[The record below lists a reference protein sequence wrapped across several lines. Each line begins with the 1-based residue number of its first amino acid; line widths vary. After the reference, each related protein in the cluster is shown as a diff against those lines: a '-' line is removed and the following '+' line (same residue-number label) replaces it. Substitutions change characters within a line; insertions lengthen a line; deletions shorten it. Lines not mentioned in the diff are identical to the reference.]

1 MDVNHKFPITRRF
14 YAISHRPHLAA
25 AGLGVVVFLALA
37 VAIPVPFASLLH
49 RGPLRLVAEIKTP
62 GPSTIAI
69 SPDGKQL
76 AVTKGMNPKIE
87 VWDIDRQK
95 LLNVL
100 ARVQTVEPVTRGTS
114 IAYSPDGKYLVA
126 SDAAHLVDPEEL
138 RRRSRAGNHDVP
150 TVRLADLPPD
160 QRFHA
165 KVWDG
170 RTLALLGTLPAPPN
184 EFRGYPGRLCIAGP
198 QQRLVLVNSLSIA
211 VYDLA
216 ERKYLRQ
223 YPYEHLAEDAT
234 ARTTLGSIACN
245 PVKNELAIG
254 TFSVPTPKGQKHP
267 EYEEMAKT
275 PLLPIIILDL
285 DTGKVVKRFRAHTDT
300 ITALAY
306 RPDGSELISSGG
318 NGEVMPL
325 GQPGGP
331 PVVVLSNPI
340 YTWGTTSWHKTAE
353 YRPVISKPLPG
364 APYRKLAAAK
374 SIQALAGFPG
384 FVTAEENSF
393 IRLWRFGNPD
403 AIDIHEEPYAGAISV
418 TPDGHRI
425 AVNGNNRVLVF
436 EIKE

>member
-1 MDVNHKFPITRRF
+1 MDVNHKSPITRRF

-285 DTGKVVKRFRAHTDT
+285 DTGKVVKRFRAHTNQ
-300 ITALAY
+300 ITALGYTA
-306 RPDGSELISSGG
+306 DGEQLLSAGMNSY
-318 NGEVMPL
+318 VPAKD
-325 GQPGGP
+325 PGDP
-331 PVVVLSNPI
+331 PKALLSNPI
-340 YTWGTTSWHKTAE
+340 FAWDTKTWERRAE
-353 YRPVISKPLPG
+353 YRQPVPDGRYDLFVSPFFVVPIPG
-364 APYRKLAAAK
+364 F
-374 SIQALAGFPG
+374 SG
-384 FVTAEENSF
+384 FVTAGMYDHV
-393 IRLWRFGNPD
+393 IHLWHFDSPTPVD
-403 AIDIHEEPYAGAISV
+403 AWSERYSKAISV

>member
-37 VAIPVPFASLLH
+37 AAIPVPFASLLH

-223 YPYEHLAEDAT
+223 YPWANLAEDPT
-234 ARTTLGSIACN
+234 AKTDMGSIACN

-254 TFSVPTPKGQKHP
+254 AFSIPTPKGQKP
-267 EYEEMAKT
+267 PSYEERAKT

-285 DTGKVVKRFRAHTDT
+285 DTGKVVKRFRAHTNR
-300 ITALAY
+300 ITGLAY
-306 RPDGSELISSGG
+306 STDGLMLISGG
-318 NGEVMPL
+318 ANGEVMP
-325 GQPGGP
+325 PRNPEGP
-331 PVVVLSNPI
+331 PEVILTNPI
-340 YTWGTTSWHKTAE
+340 IAWNATSWEKVAE
-353 YRPVISKPLPG
+353 YRPTISKPL
-364 APYRKLAAAK
+364 AHVPYRKLASA
-374 SIQALAGFPG
+374 SALAPIRDFPG
-384 FVTAEENSF
+384 FVSAEENRF